1 MSAASSLPFVP
12 ARRTRSFDDVVEQI
26 RSAVLDGRIKQGER
40 LPNERDLC
48 RIFQVSRSTLREGLR
63 TLEVLGVVEIR
74 PGSAGGIFAS
84 EPRGDQVSFALEALL
99 RFQGA
104 SAHDLAEFRVGFEAE
119 TAYWAAVR
127 AGPEDVAELRALA
140 AEFGERASDAS
151 TTWQHLAGLDVKF
164 HEAVVRASKNQV
176 RVAIMLGISKAFL
189 RTSGTMEPLA
199 SPAVRRSIG
208 NELAEVAEAIAAG
221 DAELARSRMQ
231 KHVRRFSGLGSR
243 IEKEAGG
250 LGHSTEVGAP

>member
-1 MSAASSLPFVP
+1 MTFARMQFVP
-12 ARRTRSFDDVVEQI
+12 ARGTRSFDDVVEQI
-26 RSAVLDGRIKQGER
+26 RNAVLDGRIKQGER

-48 RIFQVSRSTLREGLR
+48 RLFRVSRSTLREGLR

-104 SAHDLAEFRVGFEAE
+104 TAHDLAEFRVAFEAE

-127 AGPEDVAELRALA
+127 ADPGDVAEICSLA
-140 AEFGERASDAS
+140 AEFRERASDRDAP
-151 TTWQHLAGLDVKF
+151 WQELAGLDVRF
-164 HEAVVRASKNQV
+164 HEAVVGASKNQV

-189 RTSGTMEPLA
+189 RTSGTIEPLA
-199 SPAVRRSIG
+199 SPAVRRSIAE
-208 NELAEVAEAIAAG
+208 ELAGVAEAIAAG
-221 DAELARSRMQ
+221 DPKLARSRMQ

-243 IEKEAGG
+243 IEQEG
-250 LGHSTEVGAP
+250 STLRQARPGSAA